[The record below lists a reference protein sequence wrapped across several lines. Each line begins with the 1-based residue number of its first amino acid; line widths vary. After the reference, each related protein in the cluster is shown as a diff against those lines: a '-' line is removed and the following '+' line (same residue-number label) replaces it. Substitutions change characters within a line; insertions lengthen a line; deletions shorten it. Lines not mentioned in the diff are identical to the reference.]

1 MGITLITWI
10 VTGWRRSFWSA
21 LMLLVAVVSASSK
34 AHAQDT
40 SQTTAV
46 RLAAASPSAA
56 QKQKL
61 MSNYLHTPLQFEPNQ
76 GQTDKQVQFVS
87 QGAGYSLFLTSNKA
101 VLSLSSPAG
110 KQAALEMV
118 VAGANPLA
126 VADGIEPFAARS
138 NYIRGNDP
146 NKWRTNVPEYGRV
159 RYQQLYPGI
168 DLTFYGN
175 QRRVEYDF
183 VVAPGA
189 NPNTIRLQFHG
200 MDHMRLDRS
209 GELRLQTAAGEVHL
223 DRPVIYQENADG
235 SHAPVQGS
243 FAIAKNEIIFKVGD
257 YDKARPLV
265 IDPVVQFATFLG
277 GSNNENNF
285 ADGKSGSYLSA
296 IAIGPDQS
304 IYVTGITSSS
314 DFPTTTGAYQSTY
327 TSGNTM
333 FVTKFNPSGT
343 GVAYSTY
350 LGGTG
355 GDTPDG
361 IAIDSLG
368 FAYIAG
374 STQSSN
380 FPVTAG
386 AIQSARLSSNTG
398 FVTKLSQAGN
408 SLIFSTYLGGTF
420 VTELTGIAVDL
431 AGHVYVTG
439 LDNKGFPTTTGAFQT
454 TVPGQENVVVAE
466 LQNDGKSLLYA
477 TYIGGEKVDIPRGI
491 VIDST
496 GNAYIGGYT
505 TSTAFPIVPTS
516 GALQKTIGNTDGTPD
531 GFVVK
536 LNPTGTGL
544 VYSTYLGGSALDQ
557 VNAIAVDSSGSAYVA
572 GQTSSTNFPVVAPLQ
587 SANATNGDA
596 FVAKL
601 SPAGTSLAY
610 STYLGGK
617 GEDFA
622 TGIVVDQA
630 GDAFVGGIT
639 SSTAGAAGTFPTLYP
654 IPLPDPGQLVTAAFV
669 TEYNPTGSA
678 MIYSTFFG
686 GEETVEASSIAI
698 DSIGDIFI
706 TGVVVPPAAF
716 ATPGAPQQTLKG
728 NSDAFVAELYPMQV
742 SPTALA
748 FPNTPVGTTS
758 APLTVTIAYTGTGGL
773 FVQTDP
779 TGSESAFSQ
788 KLICGGFVAP
798 QSSCTINVTFTP
810 TAPGPFTGSFSF
822 TTNASP
828 VPQVITLSGTG
839 TGTGTPQA
847 VLTPAAINFGSQA
860 VGTTSNVQVATL
872 SNPGTAVLSISN
884 VFLTGTNPTF
894 FAINNG
900 CGATLAIGASCN
912 ISVTFTPPSA
922 NPFSAALTIAD
933 NAVSLNQSTS
943 LTGTGGGPQ
952 ITQTNSV
959 VFGNQAVG
967 TTSAT
972 QNITLSNSGNA
983 NLTISSIALSG
994 ANPNLFTLNS
1004 ASCPAT
1010 LAPAASCTM
1019 TVSFSATSQGSFSA
1033 GVTVTPGNAGIAA
1046 GFTQLTGTGVV
1057 QTTPQAVL
1065 TPSTI
1070 AFGNQTSGTTSASQ
1084 SLTLSNPGNGALSI
1098 TSITLTGTNTAAFT
1112 LTNGCG
1118 STLAAGATCN
1128 LSVTFT
1134 PSSATTFSAGI
1145 SVVDNAAGSPQIA
1158 TLSGTGTT
1166 PPDFTTASPTPP
1178 QTVSRGS
1185 VATYQINVT
1194 SATGTF
1200 NQPVTLSA
1208 TGLPLGA
1215 TVTFTPATV
1224 TPGSAGATSTMAI
1237 QTSPTAVLFGIGGP
1251 LSPGPAGIIE
1261 LASSALVMAS
1271 CCFYRKKL
1279 RLQNGR
1285 RLILL
1290 VGGLILLS
1298 LGVTACGGGFPE
1310 GKKSA
1315 TFVITVTGA
1324 NGTDLHATTVTL
1336 TVD

>member
-1 MGITLITWI
+1 MGMTLITWI
-10 VTGWRRSFWSA
+10 VTGWRRSLWTA
-21 LMLLVAVVSASSK
+21 LMLLVSLVSAPPK
-34 AHAQDT
+34 AHAQNT
-40 SQTTAV
+40 AQTAAA
-46 RLAAASPSAA
+46 RLAAASPSAT

-76 GQTDKQVQFVS
+76 GQTDKQVQFIS

-101 VLSLSSPAG
+101 VLSLSSSAG
-110 KQAALEMV
+110 KKAALEMV
-118 VAGANPLA
+118 VAGGNTLA
-126 VADGIEPFAARS
+126 TATGVEPSAARA

-146 NKWRTNVPEYGRV
+146 TKWRANVPEYGRV

-175 QRRVEYDF
+175 QRRLEYDF

-200 MDHMRLDRS
+200 MDRMRLDRS

-223 DRPVIYQENADG
+223 DRPVLYQENADG
-235 SHAPVQGS
+235 THAPVQGS
-243 FAIAKNEIIFKVGD
+243 FAIAKNEVFLKIGD
-257 YDKARPLV
+257 YDKTKSLV
-265 IDPVVQFATFLG
+265 IDPVLTYATFLG
-277 GSNNENNF
+277 GTGNENNF

-296 IAIGPDQS
+296 IAVGPDGS
-304 IYVTGITSSS
+304 AYVTGITTSA
-314 DFPTTTGAYQSTY
+314 DFPTTTGAYKPTY

-333 FVTKFNPSGT
+333 FVTKFNAGGT
-343 GVAYSTY
+343 GLTYSTY

-355 GDTPDG
+355 ADTPDA
-361 IAIDSLG
+361 IAVDSSG
-368 FAYIAG
+368 NVYIAG

-380 FPVTAG
+380 FPVTTG
-386 AIQSARLSSNTG
+386 AIQSAPLSTNTG
-398 FVTKLSQAGN
+398 FVTKLNANGSA
-408 SLIFSTYLGGTF
+408 LVFSTYLGGTL
-420 VTELTGIAVDL
+420 VTELTGL
-431 AGHVYVTG
+431 AIDAASHVFVTG

-466 LQNDGKSLLYA
+466 LQNDGKSLLYG
-477 TYIGGEKVDIPRGI
+477 TYIGGERVDIPRGI
-491 VIDST
+491 ALDAS

-505 TSTAFPIVPTS
+505 NSTTFPIVPAS
-516 GALQKTIGNTDGTPD
+516 GALQKTIGNTDGTTD

-536 LNPTGTGL
+536 LNPTGTAL
-544 VYSTYLGGSALDQ
+544 VYSTYLGGSASDQ
-557 VNAIAVDSSGSAYVA
+557 INAIAVDASGSAYVA
-572 GQTSSTNFPVVAPLQ
+572 GQTASTNFPVVAPVQ
-587 SANATNGDA
+587 STNAGNGDV

-601 SPAGTSLAY
+601 SSAGTSLSY

-617 GEDFA
+617 NPDFA
-622 TGIVVDQA
+622 TGIVVDSL
-630 GDAFVGGIT
+630 GDAYVGGIT
-639 SSTAGAAGTFPTLYP
+639 GSTAGAAQFPTLFP

-686 GEETVEASSIAI
+686 SEETVEASSIAI
-698 DSIGDIFI
+698 DTVGDIFI
-706 TGVVVPPAAF
+706 TGVVAPPAAL
-716 ATPGAPQQTLKG
+716 ATPGAFQQTLKG
-728 NSDAFVAELYPMQV
+728 NSDAFVAELFPLEIG
-742 SPTALA
+742 PTTLA

-758 APLTVTIAYTGTGGL
+758 APLTVTVANTGFGSAT
-773 FVQTDP
+773 FKTDP

-788 KLICGGFVAP
+788 ALVCNINIPSQG
-798 QSSCTINVTFTP
+798 SCPINVTFTP
-810 TAPGPFTGSFSF
+810 TVAGPFTSSFSIS
-822 TTNASP
+822 TSASP
-828 VPQVITLSGTG
+828 NQQIITLTGTG
-839 TGTGTPQA
+839 TGAGTPQA
-847 VLTPAAINFGSQA
+847 VLTPSAINFGSQA
-860 VGTTSNVQVATL
+860 VGTTSGVQVVTL

-884 VFLTGTNPTF
+884 ITFTGLNPTF
-894 FAINNG
+894 FAFTST
-900 CGATLAIGASCN
+900 CGATLAPNASCN

-922 NPFSAALTIAD
+922 NPFSASLTITD
-933 NAVSLNQSTS
+933 NAASLSQSTT

-959 VFGNQAVG
+959 VFGNQAIG

-983 NLTISSIALSG
+983 NLTISSIALAG
-994 ANPNLFTLNS
+994 VNANLFTLNS
-1004 ASCPAT
+1004 ANCPTT

-1019 TVSFSATSQGSFSA
+1019 TVSFSPTTQGVFSA
-1033 GVTVTPGNAGIAA
+1033 GVTVTPGTAGIAA
-1046 GFTQLTGTGVV
+1046 GFTLLSGTGVV
-1057 QTTPQAVL
+1057 QTIPQAVL

-1084 SLTLSNPGNGALSI
+1084 SLTLSNPGNAALSI
-1098 TSITLTGTNTAAFT
+1098 TSISLTGANTAAFT

-1118 STLAAGATCN
+1118 STLAAGSTCN
-1128 LSVTFT
+1128 LSATFT
-1134 PSSATTFSAGI
+1134 PSSATAFSAGI
-1145 SVVDNAAGSPQIA
+1145 SVVDSAAGSPQTA
-1158 TLSGTGTT
+1158 PLSGTGTT

-1194 SATGTF
+1194 SAMGTF

-1208 TGLPLGA
+1208 AGLPLGA
-1215 TVTFTPATV
+1215 TATFTPATV

-1237 QTSPTAVLFGIGGP
+1237 QTSPTAVLFGVGGP

-1271 CCFYRKKL
+1271 CCFFRKKL

-1290 VGGLILLS
+1290 IGGLILLS

-1324 NGTDLHATTVTL
+1324 NGTDLHATNVTL